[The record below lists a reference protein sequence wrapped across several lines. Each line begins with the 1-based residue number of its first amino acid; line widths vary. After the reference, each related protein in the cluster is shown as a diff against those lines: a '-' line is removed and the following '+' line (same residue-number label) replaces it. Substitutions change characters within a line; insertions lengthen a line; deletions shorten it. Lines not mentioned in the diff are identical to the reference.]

1 MKPTKMPGLAMLVL
15 FLCQMLFPLAMAPV
29 FFPQLLALLWR
40 GMDLPDAVPVN
51 LIFSV
56 LLCGLIAILYWQAL
70 APLGRLLQQRET
82 KILGI
87 VSVEVE

>member
-1 MKPTKMPGLAMLVL
+1 MKPTKMPGLAMLIMV
-15 FLCQMLFPLAMAPV
+15 LCQMFLPLVMAPV

-40 GMDLPDAVPVN
+40 GMDLPDIVPVN
-51 LIFSV
+51 LILSA
-56 LLCGLIAILYWQAL
+56 LLCGLMVILYWQAL

-82 KILGI
+82 KILDV